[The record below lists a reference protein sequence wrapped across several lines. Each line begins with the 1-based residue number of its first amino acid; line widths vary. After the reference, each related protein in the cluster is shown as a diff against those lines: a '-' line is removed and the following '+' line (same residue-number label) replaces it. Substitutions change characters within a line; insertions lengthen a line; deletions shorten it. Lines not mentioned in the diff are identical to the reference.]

1 MKLKGLITLA
11 LLTMSLLKC
20 SLSYSQQSR
29 IVCLDRELVV
39 QIIKDKKRSNVE
51 REELKVYKNA
61 TEYLESQV
69 AIFNTLMDSSQVKMQ
84 RMDSLIV
91 YAHDTMD
98 GIQMQLKAE
107 QEKNARLKKRMR
119 IGALILAGMVTLT
132 TIF

>member
-1 MKLKGLITLA
+1 
-11 LLTMSLLKC
+11 MSLLKC